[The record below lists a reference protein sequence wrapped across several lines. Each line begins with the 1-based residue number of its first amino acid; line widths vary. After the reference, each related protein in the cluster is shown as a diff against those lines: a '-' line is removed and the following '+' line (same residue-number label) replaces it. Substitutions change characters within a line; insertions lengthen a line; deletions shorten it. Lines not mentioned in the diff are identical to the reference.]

1 MPVGEAFG
9 VVFKIVICALI
20 AFAGGFW
27 ILSGWFDRRLS
38 GRETFL
44 LGLGLLALMFYS
56 ISLALRG
63 GPGILI
69 LFAVVFGTALV
80 LRSLAAYA
88 ERSIAKR
95 LDDADIAKY
104 TEAIEQ
110 YPDNPHAH
118 SLLADVYRRLGEHS
132 LATEEYEIALRI
144 DPSLKDERY
153 WLERMRSEIERLAS
167 RQMSCPRCGTARRDA
182 ELECLEC
189 GRPYSSVETW
199 RHAFHTMEPPR
210 RALWLGLGLGAAAA
224 LTAALTLFQGA
235 WKLVILAV
243 LVAAPLMIIVMSAR
257 MRRRSG

>member
-1 MPVGEAFG
+1 MPFGEAFG
-9 VVFKIVICALI
+9 FVFKIVICAFI
-20 AFAGGFW
+20 AFAGGLW

-38 GRETFL
+38 GREAFV

-69 LFAVVFGTALV
+69 LFAVVFGTAFV
-80 LRSLAAYA
+80 IRSLAGYA
-88 ERSIAKR
+88 ERSTTKR

-104 TEAIEQ
+104 RDTIEQ

-118 SLLADVYRRLGEHS
+118 SLLADSYRRSGEHS
-132 LATEEYEIALRI
+132 LAAEEYEIALKI
-144 DPSLKDERY
+144 DPGLKEERY

-167 RQMSCPRCGTARRDA
+167 GQMSCPRCGTVRRDA

-189 GRPYSSVETW
+189 GRPYASVETW
-199 RHAFHTMEPPR
+199 RHAFQTMEPPR
-210 RALWLGLGLGAAAA
+210 RALWLGLALGAAAA
-224 LTAALTLFQGA
+224 LTAVLSLVQSAG
-235 WKLVILAV
+235 KLAILAV
-243 LVAAPLMIIVMSAR
+243 FLAAPLVIIVMSAR

>member
-1 MPVGEAFG
+1 MLFGEAFG
-9 VVFKIVICALI
+9 FVFKIVISALI
-20 AFAGGFW
+20 AFAGGLW

-38 GRETFL
+38 GREAFV
-44 LGLGLLALMFYS
+44 LGSGLLVLMFYS

-69 LFAVVFGTALV
+69 LFGVVFGTALV
-80 LRSLAAYA
+80 LRGLTGYA
-88 ERSIAKR
+88 ERSITKR

-132 LATEEYEIALRI
+132 LAAEEYEVALKI

-153 WLERMRSEIERLAS
+153 WLEKMRSEIERLGSA
-167 RQMSCPRCGTARRDA
+167 QMSCPRCGTVREDA

-199 RHAFHTMEPPR
+199 RHAFETMEPPR
-210 RALWLGLGLGAAAA
+210 RALWLGLALGVAAA
-224 LTAALTLFQGA
+224 LTAALTLVQGA
-235 WKLVILAV
+235 GKLVIPAV
-243 LVAAPLMIIVMSAR
+243 LLAAPLVIIVMSAR

>member
-1 MPVGEAFG
+1 MPFGEAFG

-38 GRETFL
+38 GREAL
-44 LGLGLLALMFYS
+44 VLGLGLLVLMFYS
-56 ISLALRG
+56 ISLALTG

-69 LFAVVFGTALV
+69 LFGVVFGAAFV
-80 LRSLAAYA
+80 LRSLAGYA
-88 ERSIAKR
+88 ERSTTKR

-132 LATEEYEIALRI
+132 RATEEYEIALKI
-144 DPSLKDERY
+144 DPGLKEERY

-167 RQMSCPRCGTARRDA
+167 GQMCCPRCGTARRDA

-189 GRPYSSVETW
+189 GRAYSSIETW
-199 RHAFHTMEPPR
+199 RHAFQTMKPSR
-210 RALWLGLGLGAAAA
+210 RALWLGLALGAAAA
-224 LTAALTLFQGA
+224 LTAALTLVQGA
-235 WKLVILAV
+235 GNLVIFAA
-243 LVAAPLMIIVMSAR
+243 LVAAPLVIIVMSAR